1 MDSPSRAPHPTS
13 LSWYVLGGLVPTKE
27 RLPLQSS
34 SLAGRPVGLSFFDFN
49 KSHSQAGA
57 QSLDSVP
64 VLPEPE
70 L

>member
-13 LSWYVLGGLVPTKE
+13 LSWCVLGGLVPTKE
-27 RLPLQSS
+27 RLPLPSS
-34 SLAGRPVGLSFFDFN
+34 SLAGRPVSLSSFDFN
-49 KSHSQAGA
+49 KSHSQAG
-57 QSLDSVP
+57 SLFLDSVP